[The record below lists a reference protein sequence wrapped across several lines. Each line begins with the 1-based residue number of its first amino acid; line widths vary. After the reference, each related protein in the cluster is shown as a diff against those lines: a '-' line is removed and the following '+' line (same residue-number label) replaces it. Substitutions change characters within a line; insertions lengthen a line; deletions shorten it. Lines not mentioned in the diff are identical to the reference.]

1 MWPWKKR
8 EIREVEP
15 PHKEVPTDACTEV
28 NQGIGLLQKL
38 LNLKDYDALS
48 QSAFF
53 AAVNLISSS
62 VAQMS
67 WQVKAKG
74 ENEVPDNFYVD
85 HIFDDAI
92 LSQFIMTKNMILD
105 VLLHGN
111 GFAFI
116 ERDNK
121 GKPINIVYLPYG
133 ECNIVYNK
141 VTGSLFYQ
149 APKVS
154 RSLIEPINMIH
165 LRMHSIDGIN
175 GRSILSFMTNAIRLS
190 GSADKAAQNFFN
202 SGMTVQGILS
212 TETPRLTKEQR
223 ESIRSAWSES
233 QVGTGTGIAVLE
245 GGMKFNPIS
254 SNSKDSQLLETR
266 LFNVQ
271 EIARFFNMNPVLLGD
286 LSKSSYNSI
295 EQAMIQ
301 FTVNTLAP
309 YVINLE
315 QELNKKL
322 ILPNDQS
329 KYYIDIIEEDIIKT
343 DKQAQ
348 VNYLSTLVDKGIIS
362 RNEARK
368 QLGFA
373 PVEGGDDLTIAYS
386 DPNQNKINSD
396 NKENNLENEEKNT
409 QTDEDEEKS

>member
-15 PHKEVPTDACTEV
+15 PHKEVPTDACAEV
-28 NQGIGLLQKL
+28 NQGIGLMQKL

-74 ENEVPDNFYVD
+74 ENDVPVNFYVD
-85 HIFDDAI
+85 HIFDDAL
-92 LSQFIMTKNMILD
+92 LSQFIITKNMILD

-121 GKPINIVYLPYG
+121 GKPINIIYLPYG

-175 GRSILSFMTNAIRLS
+175 GRSILSFMTNTIRLS

-212 TETPRLTKEQR
+212 TDTPRLTKDQR

-233 QVGTGTGIAVLE
+233 QVGMGTGIAVLE

-286 LSKSSYNSI
+286 LSKTSYNSI

-329 KYYIDIIEEDIIKT
+329 KYYIDIIEEDIIKS
-343 DKQAQ
+343 DKQSQ

-373 PVEGGDDLTIAYS
+373 PVEGGDELMISYS
-386 DPNQNKINSD
+386 DPNQNKINPD
-396 NKENNLENEEKNT
+396 NEEKNT
-409 QTDEDEEKS
+409 EEQENEEE